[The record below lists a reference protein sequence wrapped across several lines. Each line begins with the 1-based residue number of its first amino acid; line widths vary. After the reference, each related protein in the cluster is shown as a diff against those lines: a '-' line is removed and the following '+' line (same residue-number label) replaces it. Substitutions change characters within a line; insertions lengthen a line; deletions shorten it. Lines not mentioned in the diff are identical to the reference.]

1 MIVKKHI
8 LFFVLLCVNSPL
20 LHASILDSLSNVVKK
35 QLAHERIV
43 DAIATYR
50 ELAIE
55 EFVLGDLDA
64 SLQSFEAALDL
75 SLQIGDKKLEGMSL
89 YSKGFIFSRQNRY
102 EEALQFFAQSM
113 AIGRELI
120 TDEYWHK
127 NLYEIS
133 MIYLTLGD
141 YDIAYQYKLQ
151 LLNDYEIAQDTSK
164 MTEVW
169 YDIGSIFSYQ
179 GNYNLAL
186 RHYEAALQLAEV
198 LEDSVFIYQS
208 LGAIGSVY
216 GNLKQYDLSLDY
228 NQCALEWAEALQ
240 YDGGIAYAI
249 FNTGYDYLNL
259 KQNEKALNN
268 LTKALKLMRQQGN
281 QFGEV
286 SSLLGVGEVSS
297 AMEQHEK
304 AILFGEKALELLEEI
319 GNQSQLRDAYQTL
332 ANIYFKANKSTKAFE
347 YQRQYIALKDSLF
360 NQEVLQQMSGL
371 QMRYEIQKKERENEI
386 AILRKDAKISRL
398 YQYGMIGGG
407 VLLLLVLTM
416 LSLFLRSL
424 YHQNQFQRK
433 TNTLLAQKN
442 EEIQIQVKKLAES
455 NRDLERFAYIASHD
469 LKEPLRNIGSYVSL
483 IKRRFQQNEESKPYF
498 DFVTEGVGR
507 MYRLLDDLLAY
518 SKIDRQDTPHQRL
531 SLNDLLERIQQR
543 LSPEIETSKAKIT
556 IVNLPS
562 IKANEQEIYQLF
574 ANLLSNA
581 LKFRGNKAPLIGVDC
596 QETETYYLFSVKDNG
611 IGIAQ
616 IYHEQIFSVFQRLHS
631 RVIYKGNGIGL
642 SICKKIVERYK
653 GEIWVESTEGEGS
666 TFHFSLLKNIVG
678 IKDELVGTIS
688 NT

>member
-1 MIVKKHI
+1 MTIKKHI
-8 LFFVLLCVNSPL
+8 FCLLYFIILSPL
-20 LHASILDSLSNVVKK
+20 LNASIVDSLSVVLRK
-35 QLAHERIV
+35 QLAEEHLAE
-43 DAIATYR
+43 AIATYR

-55 EFVLGDLDA
+55 EYVLGDLEA
-64 SLQSFEAALDL
+64 SLESFEAALNL
-75 SLQIGDKKLEGMSL
+75 SRQVGDKKLEGMSL
-89 YSKGFIFSRQNRY
+89 YSKGFIYSRQNRY
-102 EEALQFFAQSM
+102 EEALHFFAQSM
-113 AIGRELI
+113 AIGRVEI

-127 NLYEIS
+127 NLNEIS
-133 MIYLTLGD
+133 IIYLTLGD

-169 YDIGSIFSYQ
+169 YEIGSVFSYQ
-179 GNYNLAL
+179 ENYRLAL
-186 RHYEAALQLAEV
+186 KHYETALDLAEG
-198 LEDSVFIYQS
+198 LKDSIFIYQA

-228 NQCALEWAEALQ
+228 NQCALEWAEALE

-259 KQNEKALNN
+259 KQNDKALNN
-268 LTKALKLMRQQGN
+268 LRRALDLMRQQGN
-281 QFGEV
+281 QFGEA
-286 SSLLGVGEVSS
+286 SSLLGVGEVLS
-297 AMEQHEK
+297 AMRQHGK
-304 AILFGEKALELLEEI
+304 AILFGEKALGLLEEI
-319 GNQSQLRDAYQTL
+319 SDQSQLRDTYQTL
-332 ANIYFKANKSTKAFE
+332 ANIYFEANKSTKAFE

-371 QMRYEIQKKERENEI
+371 QVRHEIQKKERENEI
-386 AILRKDAKISRL
+386 AILRKDAKINRL

-407 VLLLLVLTM
+407 VLLLLALTM

-424 YHQNQFQRK
+424 YNQNQLQRK

-442 EEIQIQVKKLAES
+442 EEIQIQVKKLAQS

-483 IKRRFQQNEESKPYF
+483 IKRRFQQNEDSKPYF

-507 MYRLLDDLLAY
+507 MYKLLDDLLAY
-518 SKIDRQDTPHQRL
+518 SKIDREDTPHQDL
-531 SLNDLLERIQQR
+531 SLNDLLERIEQR

-556 IVNLPS
+556 LTNLPK
-562 IKANEQEIYQLF
+562 IKANEEEMYQLF

-581 LKFRGNKAPLIGVDC
+581 LKFRGEKAPLIGVDC
-596 QETETYYLFSVKDNG
+596 QETETYYFFSVKDNG
-611 IGIAQ
+611 IGISE

-631 RVIYKGNGIGL
+631 RAVYKGNGIGL

-653 GEIWVESTEGEGS
+653 GEIWVESTEGQGS

-678 IKDELVGTIS
+678 IEDELLETIS